1 MQFFHSDR
9 IFIER
14 TVLSFDSPISAIL
27 GKFLSCRKS
36 TSKSIGPRNSL
47 DSHYV
52 PGQSRPA
59 IRAKLALGSIR
70 AADCAITVAA
80 DNVMPRVAD
89 PGSARARE
97 TRENAFVLIALS

>member
-1 MQFFHSDR
+1 MQLFHSDR

-14 TVLSFDSPISAIL
+14 TVLSFDSPISAVL

-36 TSKSIGPRNSL
+36 TSRSIGPRNSF

-59 IRAKLALGSIR
+59 IRAKLGSIR

-89 PGSARARE
+89 PSSARARE